1 MRFKIELTLHC
12 MEMEVSINLWCLPI
26 QATKL
31 CMVESM
37 LKK

>member
-12 MEMEVSINLWCLPI
+12 MEMKVSINLCSLPI
-26 QATKL
+26 QATKV